1 MLLRSIWNGHV
12 RFALAHTVVDEDR
25 RWVAA
30 YVRPGH
36 GYARLGRGEDGRYLD
51 RWVTDEPAVPA
62 PWERTRGLWLI
73 ERGPAHS
80 LGLFWDDATHEFRGW
95 YVQLQEPVRPSP
107 YGFDST
113 DQALDV
119 WVNPD
124 GSWEWK
130 DEVDFADAIRLGVFD
145 EEQAAA
151 IRAEGERVIAAAP
164 WPTGWENWRPE
175 PDAPLPQLPKGW
187 NVV

>member
-25 RWVAA
+25 RRVAA

-62 PWERTRGLWLI
+62 LWERTRVLWLI

-80 LGLFWDDATHEFRGW
+80 LGLFWDDATDEFAAGTFSSR
-95 YVQLQEPVRPSP
+95 
-107 YGFDST
+107 
-113 DQALDV
+113 
-119 WVNPD
+119 NPC
-124 GSWEWK
+124 G
-130 DEVDFADAIRLGVFD
+130 
-145 EEQAAA
+145 
-151 IRAEGERVIAAAP
+151 RV
-164 WPTGWENWRPE
+164 PTGSTPPTRRSTS
-175 PDAPLPQLPKGW
+175 G
-187 NVV
+187 